1 MSCAAS
7 PNAARWRRCSSPD
20 CPARVPAVLG
30 RALSSRRDF
39 AGAARP
45 LSGSTYGGGLAARHA
60 LAKDVTKDSNA
71 LDYPGPPRVYPM
83 LPAGADYRFYKVGE
97 DGHVFG
103 LRVSGH
109 STTTPPQLPAQP
121 RNANWVKTLRDH
133 SGCDI
138 MRRYSA
144 SGVCLDQRYPGGLHH
159 PPTPRSRTDSL
170 GPTS

>member
-1 MSCAAS
+1 MVPQSV
-7 PNAARWRRCSSPD
+7 PNVYPID
-20 CPARVPAVLG
+20 FIKPARMAM
-30 RALSSRRDF
+30 F
-39 AGAARP
+39 
-45 LSGSTYGGGLAARHA
+45 LACR
-60 LAKDVTKDSNA
+60 L
-71 LDYPGPPRVYPM
+71 
-83 LPAGADYRFYKVGE
+83 
-97 DGHVFG
+97 
-103 LRVSGH
+103 SGH

-144 SGVCLDQRYPGGLHH
+144 SGVCLDQRYPGGIHH